1 MRNSKSLARV
11 ELVTDD
17 RKSAN
22 SGRFVALMIVA
33 ILLVSNP
40 AQEAHGQDS
49 KGAVDVSK
57 PKLTDLYQDRTITF
71 TGGEYQNETIHYR
84 LMSPEVVEP
93 GKTYPLVIFLHG
105 AGERGTDNELQLLYF
120 PTQMAEEKWRKKY
133 PCFILAP
140 QCRPERKWM
149 EVDWA
154 SPSDP
159 VTPEEVSEQSLAV
172 EQMIQKTL
180 KEEPID
186 RSRVYLTGLS
196 MGGFGSFDLGARHPE
211 WFAAVAPI
219 CGAADPKKMAALK
232 NVPVYIVHGDNDT
245 VVPAERSRS
254 AVRALKE
261 AGASPI
267 YKELPGVGHNSWTPG
282 YSDEEGLVP
291 WMFKQK
297 KH

>member
-1 MRNSKSLARV
+1 MHASKFQSRV
-11 ELVTDD
+11 EDTTGD

-22 SGRFVALMIVA
+22 LSRYGALTIVA
-33 ILLVSNP
+33 ILLVWIP
-40 AQEAHGQDS
+40 ALEAYGQDS

-57 PKLTDLYQDRTITF
+57 PKLTDIYQDRTITF
-71 TGGEYQNETIHYR
+71 TGGEYKDETIHYR

-120 PTQMAEEKWRKKY
+120 PAQMAEEKWRKKY

-172 EQMIQKTL
+172 EQMIQTTL

-186 RSRVYLTGLS
+186 RSRVYLTGLL

-245 VVPAERSRS
+245 VVPVERSRS

-261 AGASPI
+261 AGANPV

-297 KH
+297 KQ

>member
-1 MRNSKSLARV
+1 MRTSRFLARV
-11 ELVTDD
+11 EDADDD

-22 SGRFVALMIVA
+22 PGRYMALTVVALFLASIP
-33 ILLVSNP
+33 S
-40 AQEAHGQDS
+40 QEVHGQDS

-71 TGGEYQNETIHYR
+71 TGGEYKNETIHYR

-154 SPSDP
+154 SPNDP

-180 KEEPID
+180 KEEPVD

-232 NVPVYIVHGDNDT
+232 NVPVYIVHGDSDT
-245 VVPAERSRS
+245 VVPVERSRS

-261 AGASPI
+261 AGANPV

-297 KH
+297 KQ